1 MIYSTYMKKPVIY
14 SALAVVFLFAAFMFW
29 RMRATLPDGSAGKD
43 SVGMYTES
51 TGMMIASPEPEYV
64 KRPDMLPVP
73 FPPYE
78 EDGLMMGGDEIRMG
92 KIGYY
97 PEIQPAYPN
106 YAQSLSYS
114 IVAKD
119 PRTFSRN
126 VRNFVTS
133 IGGSIISSNIS
144 SSGRF
149 ITSYATLI
157 FPKTRLG
164 EVTDKITQESGEI
177 VSEDTYTNDR
187 TGAVEQAMAVVDE
200 INLQKAF
207 KEAELASAVKT
218 TDKLQ
223 IQAAIAKLD
232 RQLLQATQNVTIAK
246 SELELVSLSL
256 SISTSK
262 QYFSGAYPFSPG
274 EQFSQAWYSFT
285 QFVSGILNGF
295 IWIAVYSLLIIPAGW
310 FAWMAVKSW
319 RSTKK
324 S

>member
-1 MIYSTYMKKPVIY
+1 MKKPVIY

-29 RMRATLPDGSAGKD
+29 RMRAGFSDGFTGKE
-43 SVGMYTES
+43 SVGVYTES
-51 TGMMIASPEPEYV
+51 TGTMIAPSEPEYV

-73 FPPYE
+73 LPPYE
-78 EDGLMMGGDEIRMG
+78 DSLMMGGDEIRIG
-92 KIGYY
+92 KTGYY

-106 YAQSLSYS
+106 YAQTLSYS

-133 IGGSIISSNIS
+133 IGGSINNSNVS

-149 ITSYATLI
+149 TTSYATLI
-157 FPKTRLG
+157 IPKTKLN

-177 VSEDTYTNDR
+177 VAEDTYTNDR
-187 TGAVEQAMAVVDE
+187 TGALEQAMAVIDE

-223 IQAAIAKLD
+223 IQAALAKLD

-262 QYFSGAYPFSPG
+262 QYFSGEYPFSPG

-285 QFVSGILNGF
+285 QFVGGILNGF